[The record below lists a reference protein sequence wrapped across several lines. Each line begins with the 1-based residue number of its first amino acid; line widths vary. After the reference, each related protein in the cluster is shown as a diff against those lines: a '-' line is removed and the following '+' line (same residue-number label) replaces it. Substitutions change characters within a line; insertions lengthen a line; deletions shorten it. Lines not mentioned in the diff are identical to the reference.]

1 MDIEPEIKE
10 DGMEEENNEV
20 KHEVKEEHD
29 MNAEE

>member
-20 KHEVKEEHD
+20 KDEVKEEHD